1 MSRQR
6 IVYPSLTC
14 LACLGLFVVVAGCS
28 PAPAQDAQSKL
39 AAWNVEYSPEA
50 LRNRAAVGDLT
61 AVQLLLEAGIDF
73 NAKDQRGGS
82 ALRYAVTGGHLEI
95 VSALLEAGA
104 DVNVEDNDG
113 YTPLRYAAYNNQ
125 PKIAAALLEK
135 GADVNGGS
143 ADGWTPEAVAIG
155 RGHPAVVRLLK
166 DAQL

>member
-1 MSRQR
+1 MLRQR
-6 IVYPSLTC
+6 IIYAC
-14 LACLGLFVVVAGCS
+14 LACLGLIVVVAGCS
-28 PAPAQDAQSKL
+28 PAPAKDGQSKL
-39 AAWNVEYSPEA
+39 AAWNVEYSPA
-50 LRNRAAVGDLT
+50 AFRSRAAVGDLT

-73 NAKDQRGGS
+73 NATDQRGGT

-125 PKIAAALLEK
+125 PKIVEALLEK

-143 ADGWTPEAVAIG
+143 GDGWTPEAVATG
-155 RGHPAVVRLLK
+155 KGYLAVVRLLK
-166 DAQL
+166 DIQP